1 MRRPLEF
8 SGVAMGIAFFTAA
21 TLSGAAA
28 APDWVARARATA
40 IAPQLLAGK
49 PAPDAIVLWQQ
60 QIVTAGGSTG
70 STKLFERRAV
80 KILTSNGDSAG
91 TFSSSYDDDSKV
103 DVEGAWTLHADGAAE
118 ELKLRNVV
126 STQVAHPEYFTD
138 THVVLFRPPR
148 LAPGDIASYALSR
161 KSRRDVY
168 QWVLRLQNLHPIA
181 AQEIVVDLPDG
192 WTHRWRLTM
201 APEGY
206 SGPLTGEGGA
216 KASYPFG
223 PQRGVPE
230 EEVSPPEPD
239 RLASMEIAIDPP
251 PGKFSELVFKSWKEV
266 GAWFYRKSLPSRT
279 DPPAELLASL
289 PPSPADAGRWIQ
301 EKVRYVALEVGEG
314 GFIPREPA
322 LVARRLYGDC
332 KDKAFLFMALLSRRG
347 FDVLPVLTRSR
358 SGGSIDPAFPS
369 PTQFNHLI
377 VAVRVPAPTGLPAEV
392 QLADGPAVVFD
403 PTDTWT
409 PYGQLPAPLARARGL
424 VVRPDGAELI
434 EFPAGS
440 SAQNRLTRAVEA
452 QITSAGRLTATVTD
466 VTTGSLS
473 QRGFYQE
480 MKPVERTEWVQQYA
494 QASIAGAR
502 ASNVEFANLDDRG
515 KPMEAKFSLSSDGY
529 FRKTGAVLLLPV
541 LPFSVGPGRIP
552 RLDERR
558 SPIDLGSPR
567 TRKLTATFK
576 LPPTL
581 RVDALPDSVEV
592 DNASFHYRFAAAIE
606 NGALVAT
613 ETYEI
618 KKPVVTLADLAAWKA
633 IESAAAKAASSKAM
647 IAAGD

>member
-1 MRRPLEF
+1 MR
-8 SGVAMGIAFFTAA
+8 SGQSSRLALGLAVFAVASVSRAA
-21 TLSGAAA
+21 T
-28 APDWVARARATA
+28 APDWVSRARTTA
-40 IAPQLLAGK
+40 IAPQLLADK
-49 PAPDAIVLWQQ
+49 PVPDAIVLWQQ

-80 KILTSNGDSAG
+80 KILTVEGDSAG
-91 TFSSSYDDDSKV
+91 TFNSSYDDDSKV

-126 STQVAHPEYFTD
+126 STQIAHPEYFTD
-138 THVVLFRPPR
+138 THVVFFRPSR

-223 PQRGVPE
+223 PQRGVRE
-230 EEVSPPEPD
+230 EDVSPPEPD
-239 RLASMEIAIDPP
+239 RLASMEMAIDPP
-251 PGKFSELVFKSWKEV
+251 AGKFPELVFHSWKDV

-279 DPPAELLASL
+279 DAPAELVASL
-289 PPSPADAGRWIQ
+289 PPSPADAARWIQ

-314 GFIPREPA
+314 GFVPREPA
-322 LVARRLYGDC
+322 LVTRRLYGDC

-369 PTQFNHLI
+369 PSQFNHLI
-377 VAVRVPAPTGLPAEV
+377 VAVRVPAATGLPAEV
-392 QLADGPAVVFD
+392 QLADGPAVIFD

-409 PYGQLPAPLARARGL
+409 PYGQLPDGLARARGL

-440 SAQNRLTRAVEA
+440 SAYNRLTRAVEA
-452 QITSAGRLTATVTD
+452 RITSAGALTATVAD

-473 QRGFYQE
+473 QRRFYQE
-480 MKPVERTEWVQQYA
+480 MKPVERTESVQSYA

-502 ASNVEFANLDDRG
+502 ATNLELVNLDDRA
-515 KPMEAKFSLSSDGY
+515 KP
-529 FRKTGAVLLLPV
+529 PV
-541 LPFSVGPGRIP
+541 LPFSVGPGRIT
-552 RLDERR
+552 RLEERR

-567 TRKLTATFK
+567 TRNLTATFK
-576 LPPTL
+576 LPPAL
-581 RVDALPDSVEV
+581 RVDALPDPIEV

-606 NGALVAT
+606 NGDLVAT

-618 KKPVVTLADLAAWKA
+618 KKPIVAVSDLVAWRA
-633 IESAAAKAASSKAM
+633 IENASAKAASAKAM
-647 IAAGD
+647 IVARD